1 MLKKRN
7 VVVNILTAFVASLLS
22 ILLIL
27 SLLVAS
33 LYNVTIHS
41 VSAKSISKMLRTTIV
56 EMVESV
62 DFEEII
68 LNNETVKENVE
79 ELNISTEAVGELL
92 QSEAANEVINLLSED
107 AANLLAGK
115 GDETLLTAEALIGIV
130 KEHADD
136 LADIAVE
143 MTDEPLDKEELKTQI
158 VATIERDA
166 DELTQAMPNV
176 QTIRKELVKEV
187 PLEDISALLDP
198 TLLWVIYGFCLLLA
212 GLIYACRW
220 YRFGGVLWLGIDS
233 LLVGGLLATVVFVI
247 RVIESSSA
255 IALPENVKS
264 VLLGLVDHLRRSVQ
278 LQMWIWLGAAVVLI
292 VGYILL
298 QNLVVKKKIAAA
310 MMASAP
316 EQPPEIVAEPIHT
329 EEPVEIVE
337 APAEATQ
344 E

>member
-7 VVVNILTAFVASLLS
+7 VAVNILTAFVASLLS

-107 AANLLAGK
+107 AANLLTGK

-158 VATIERDA
+158 VETIERDA
-166 DELTQAMPNV
+166 DELTQALPNV

-187 PLEDISALLDP
+187 PIDEINALLNP
-198 TLLWVIYGFCLLLA
+198 TWLWAAYGVCLLLA

-220 YRFGGVLWLGIDS
+220 YRFGGFCWLGIDS
-233 LLVGGLLATVVFVI
+233 LLVGGLLGAVVFAI
-247 RVIESSSA
+247 RVIESGSI
-255 IALPENVKS
+255 IALPENIEGI
-264 VLLGLVDHLRRSVQ
+264 LLGLIDHLRRSVQ
-278 LQMWIWLGAAVVLI
+278 LHMWIWLGAAVVLI
-292 VGYILL
+292 TGYILL
-298 QNLVVKKKIAAA
+298 QTLVVKKKLTAA
-310 MMASAP
+310 MMAEATIETIPEEASA
-316 EQPPEIVAEPIHT
+316 EVAVNA
-329 EEPVEIVE
+329 VEVVE
-337 APAEATQ
+337 ATAEAV
-344 E
+344 EE